1 MNCKKCGAPLPEN
14 AVFCEKCGQ
23 KVEPV
28 AAAVPPQGAASNPN
42 PTPNPAP
49 NPNPAMGAQAPN
61 GAPIPPTGAGFAV
74 PPVGAADGAE
84 NKNKK
89 VGMIAAIVAAVIVVV
104 LLASLLFS
112 RSPKDCI
119 KDFYKA
125 EQKASASQMLNL
137 VPKKYQKYLMD
148 EYDLSKKELKEAVKD
163 YLDDNLDSWEDDY
176 GDGIK
181 IKVEFKDKDKVSKGD
196 IKDMNET
203 FDDEDIKLKV
213 KKGYEYEIKVKIKG
227 DDDDDSSKTTSYAV
241 KIGGKW
247 YSSDAIATVTYAA
260 AYAS

>member
-23 KVEPV
+23 KVEPI
-28 AAAVPPQGAASNPN
+28 AAAVPPQGAAS
-42 PTPNPAP
+42 

-181 IKVEFKDKDKVSKGD
+181 VKVEFKDKDKISKGD

-227 DDDDDSSKTTSYAV
+227 DDDDDSGKTTSYAV

-247 YSSDAIATVTYAA
+247 YSSDAISTVTYAA
-260 AYAS
+260 ACAD